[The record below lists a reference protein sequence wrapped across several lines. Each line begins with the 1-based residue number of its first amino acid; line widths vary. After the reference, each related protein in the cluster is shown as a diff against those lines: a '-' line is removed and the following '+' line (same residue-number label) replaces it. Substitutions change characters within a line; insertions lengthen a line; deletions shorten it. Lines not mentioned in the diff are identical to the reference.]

1 MKKYEAP
8 KADVVVFETVDVVAT
23 SASSYVPASEA
34 PAPTEAPAPA
44 ASDTP

>member
-23 SASSYVPASEA
+23 SVSSVEPSVVP
-34 PAPTEAPAPA
+34 TDAPAPA

>member
-23 SASSYVPASEA
+23 SGSGSVEPTSL
-34 PAPTEAPAPA
+34 PTEAPAPA
-44 ASDTP
+44 QS

>member
-23 SASSYVPASEA
+23 SASVA
-34 PAPTEAPAPA
+34 PSAAPSWTESPLPEP
-44 ASDTP
+44 SNP

>member
-23 SASSYVPASEA
+23 SVSSVEPSVE
-34 PAPTEAPAPA
+34 PTE
-44 ASDTP
+44 TPIWSQTP

>member
-23 SASSYVPASEA
+23 SVSSVEPTDEPASSLGAGSSV
-34 PAPTEAPAPA
+34 
-44 ASDTP
+44 

>member
-23 SASSYVPASEA
+23 SGSVVPSYS
-34 PAPTEAPAPA
+34 TEAPAPEP
-44 ASDTP
+44 SNP